1 MKRAIEDCNT
11 TQRCKVYESY
21 FMNILILEN
30 NSKLMLFSKNPRF
43 DIVPLMQI
51 RYPFDIAMTIL
62 QHPVRNMRSSLLP
75 SLFTRNARK
84 RTMDIENIL
93 PEQWYGD
100 LEITKRKRSTKE
112 PAVIRP
118 IQQSLSPKSPIDSA
132 IIIPLDLEVT
142 QNQETEVI
150 PAVQELAINGQII
163 ASDISQVNESTVAC
177 IPQEVQEFTETIVI
191 DLLSQ
196 LCDRKECP
204 VSMKFVEKSFQSR
217 LAAASFF
224 STILGKWHFDWNNI
238 TT

>member
-1 MKRAIEDCNT
+1 ML
-11 TQRCKVYESY
+11 V
-21 FMNILILEN
+21 N

-62 QHPVRNMRSSLLP
+62 QHPVRNMRSALLP
-75 SLFTRNARK
+75 SLFIRNARK

-100 LEITKRKRSTKE
+100 LEITKRKRSTKK

-132 IIIPLDLEVT
+132 IIIPLDRNVT
-142 QNQETEVI
+142 QNQEIEVI
-150 PAVQELAINGQII
+150 PAVQELAINEQINAI
-163 ASDISQVNESTVAC
+163 NVSQVKESTVAY
-177 IPQEVQEFTETIVI
+177 IPQEVPEFNEPIVI
-191 DLLSQ
+191 ELLSQ
-196 LCDRKECP
+196 LCDRKECS
-204 VSMKFVEKSFQSR
+204 VSMKFVEKSFSSR

-224 STILGKWHFDWNNI
+224 STILGKWHFD
-238 TT
+238 